1 MADRRLQVFHAVAK
15 HGSFTRAAE
24 HLFMTQPAV
33 TFQIKQLEEHFNTRL
48 LERGHGHISL
58 TPTGELVLAYAERIL
73 GLSDELESRVSELTD
88 ELSGAINIG
97 TSTTIAAY
105 WLPRLLESFK
115 RRFPR
120 VVPRVVVGN
129 SQLTED
135 RVAARDL
142 DIGLIEI
149 VSDQPA
155 IERFSAAQDD
165 LLVICAPAH
174 PLAQAKILK
183 AADLI
188 EYPFITRDPGNAIRE
203 LAEQFFEAAGVP
215 MGEINIC
222 AELGSLATVKHL
234 AAEGM
239 GYAIASRA
247 AILRDLRENKLVGI
261 PLEPRLYTP
270 LEVIIPRDKFRSRL
284 ITTFAEHACT
294 ELTEMATAVAARA
307 AEQGLG

>member
-48 LERGHGHISL
+48 LDRGHGKISL
-58 TPTGELVLAYAERIL
+58 TLAGELVLAYAERIL
-73 GLSDELESRVSELTD
+73 GLSEELESRVSELTD
-88 ELSGAINIG
+88 ELSGVLNIG

-105 WLPRLLESFK
+105 WLPQLLETFK
-115 RRFPR
+115 RRYPR

-135 RVAARDL
+135 RVAAREL

-149 VSDQPA
+149 VSEQPA
-155 IERFSAAQDD
+155 IEHFSATRDA
-165 LLVICAPAH
+165 LLVICAPTH
-174 PLAQAKILK
+174 PLAQATSLK
-183 AADLI
+183 ATDLI
-188 EYPFITRDPGNAIRE
+188 EHPFITRDPGNAIRE
-203 LAEQFFEAAGVP
+203 IAEEFFEAAGIP
-215 MGEINIC
+215 MSEVNVC

-239 GYAIASRA
+239 GFAIASQA
-247 AILRDLRENKLVGI
+247 AMLRDIREGRLVGI
-261 PLEPRLYTP
+261 PLEPALYTP

-284 ITTFAEHACT
+284 ITTFAEHACE
-294 ELTEMATAVAARA
+294 ELAAMATRVAEKAQQ
-307 AEQGLG
+307 QGGV

>member
-33 TFQIKQLEEHFNTRL
+33 TFQIKQLEEHFDTRL
-48 LERGHGHISL
+48 LDRGHGKISL
-58 TPTGELVLAYAERIL
+58 TPAGELVLAYAERIL
-73 GLSDELESRVSELTD
+73 GLSEELESRVSELTD
-88 ELSGAINIG
+88 ELAGTLNIG

-105 WLPRLLESFK
+105 WLPHLLEGFK
-115 RRFPR
+115 RRYPR

-149 VSDQPA
+149 VSDQNS
-155 IERFSAAQDD
+155 IERRSAARDE
-165 LLVICAPAH
+165 LMVICSTDH
-174 PLAQAKILK
+174 PLARFERLT
-183 AADLI
+183 AADLVGH
-188 EYPFITRDPGNAIRE
+188 PFINRDTGNAIRQ
-203 LAEQFFEAAGVP
+203 LAEEFFAAAGIQ
-215 MGEINIC
+215 MSEIPLC

-239 GYAIASRA
+239 GFAIASRA
-247 AILRDLRENKLVGI
+247 AIQRDVREGRLMGI
-261 PLEPRLYTP
+261 PLEPRMFTP

-284 ITTFAEHACT
+284 ITTFADFAC
-294 ELTEMATAVAARA
+294 EEFARMAQEVDKAD
-307 AEQGLG
+307 